1 MAARYR
7 FPAERNH
14 LKIALGTQVVPRPL
28 VRCYAIRPADVGNVT
43 RGFRNRELRWGTGR
57 GGLCLVIAFNLQ
69 VDRADEYIFVKAAS
83 FMS

>member
-1 MAARYR
+1 MAADYR

-43 RGFRNRELRWGTGR
+43 RGFRNRERRWR
-57 GGLCLVIAFNLQ
+57 RSLVITFNIQ
-69 VDRADEYIFVKAAS
+69 VDRANEYIFVRVAS
-83 FMS
+83 FMP